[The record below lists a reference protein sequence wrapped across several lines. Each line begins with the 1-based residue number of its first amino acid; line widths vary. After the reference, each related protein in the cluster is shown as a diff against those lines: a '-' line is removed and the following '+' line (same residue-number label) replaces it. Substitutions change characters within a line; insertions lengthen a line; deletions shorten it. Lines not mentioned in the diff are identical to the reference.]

1 MSAACNHSDNLPTDQ
16 PAFRRALWW
25 VIAING
31 VMFAVE
37 GIAGWRSGSLA
48 LLSDSL
54 DFAADAA
61 TYGISLAVLGA
72 SLSVRSWAAT
82 VKGASMAVLGVWVLV
97 MAVLA
102 ATGGD
107 VPDAPTMGT
116 VGFLALMAN
125 LTSVLLLLR
134 FRNGDANL
142 RSVWLCSR
150 NDAIGNVAVM
160 LAGAGVFASA
170 SRWPDLAVAAVMATL
185 FISGAI
191 SILRQARHERRH
203 GQSGHA

>member
-1 MSAACNHSDNLPTDQ
+1 MSAACNHTDDLPTEQ
-16 PAFRRALWW
+16 PGFRRALWW
-25 VIAING
+25 VIAINAG
-31 VMFAVE
+31 MFVVE
-37 GIAGWRSGSLA
+37 GLAGWQSGSLA

-72 SLSVRSWAAT
+72 SLSVRSWAAIA
-82 VKGASMAVLGVWVLV
+82 KGASMGVLGAWILV
-97 MAVLA
+97 MAGLA
-102 ATGGD
+102 AISGD
-107 VPDAPTMGT
+107 VPDAPTMSV
-116 VGFLALMAN
+116 VGFLALVAN
-125 LTSVLLLLR
+125 LVSVLFLLR

-170 SRWPDLAVAAVMATL
+170 SRWPDLAVATIMATL

-191 SILRQARHERRH
+191 SILRQARHELRD
-203 GQSGHA
+203 GHSSHA

>member
-16 PAFRRALWW
+16 PGFRRALWW
-25 VIAING
+25 VIAINAG
-31 VMFAVE
+31 MCVVE
-37 GIAGWRSGSLA
+37 VIAGWRSGSLA

-72 SLSVRSWAAT
+72 SLSVRAWAA
-82 VKGASMAVLGVWVLV
+82 VAKGASMGLLGAWILV
-97 MAVLA
+97 MAVVA
-102 ATGGD
+102 AVDGG
-107 VPDAPTMGT
+107 VPDAPTMSAI
-116 VGFLALMAN
+116 GFLALIAN
-125 LTSVLLLLR
+125 LTSVLFLLR

-150 NDAIGNVAVM
+150 NDAIGNVAVI

-170 SRWPDLAVAAVMATL
+170 SRWPDLAVAIVMATL
-185 FISGAI
+185 FITGAI
-191 SILRQARHERRH
+191 SILRQARGELRHER
-203 GQSGHA
+203 SGHA

>member
-1 MSAACNHSDNLPTDQ
+1 MGAACDHSEDLPINQ
-16 PAFRRALWW
+16 PTFRRALWW
-25 VIAING
+25 VIAINAG
-31 VMFAVE
+31 MFVVE
-37 GIAGWRSGSLA
+37 VLASWQSGSLA

-72 SLSVRSWAAT
+72 SLSVRSWAAIA
-82 VKGASMAVLGVWVLV
+82 KGTSMGILGAWILAIAVI
-97 MAVLA
+97 A
-102 ATGGD
+102 AISGD
-107 VPDAPTMGT
+107 VPDAPTMS
-116 VGFLALMAN
+116 VIGFLALIAN
-125 LTSVLLLLR
+125 LASVLFLLR

-150 NDAIGNVAVM
+150 NDAIGNVAVI

-170 SRWPDLAVAAVMATL
+170 SRWPDLVVAVIMATL

-191 SILRQARHERRH
+191 SILRQARHELRH
-203 GQSGHA
+203 GHPGHA

>member
-1 MSAACNHSDNLPTDQ
+1 MGAACDHSEGLPIDQ

-25 VIAING
+25 VIAINAG
-31 VMFAVE
+31 MFAVE
-37 GIAGWRSGSLA
+37 VLASWQSGSLA

-61 TYGISLAVLGA
+61 TYAISMAVLGA

-82 VKGASMAVLGVWVLV
+82 AKGASMAILGAWILA
-97 MAVLA
+97 MAVVA
-102 ATGGD
+102 AISGD
-107 VPDAPTMGT
+107 VPDAPTMSV
-116 VGFLALMAN
+116 VGFLALIAN
-125 LTSVLLLLR
+125 CASVLFLLR

-150 NDAIGNVAVM
+150 NDAIGNVAVI

-170 SRWPDLAVAAVMATL
+170 SRWPDLVVAMIMATL
-185 FISGAI
+185 FLSGAG

-203 GQSGHA
+203 ARSGHA